1 MPFHRYLTY
10 IILRCHSSSTSN
22 IIFCPKKGSLVC
34 YFRYQDET
42 VPGCSGP
49 GEFGEDYCCNRA
61 LNYMFYVGNDGDDG
75 SFVFKDPDNYE
86 YPLGHCEGDCDTDD
100 DCEGDDLI
108 CQQRS
113 GTTSLEEKGCDGVG
127 RSGYDYCVYSDF
139 RREGSVSTSLL
150 LQSVLSTS
158 HPSASPIGMRI

>member
-1 MPFHRYLTY
+1 
-10 IILRCHSSSTSN
+10 
-22 IIFCPKKGSLVC
+22 
-34 YFRYQDET
+34 
-42 VPGCSGP
+42 
-49 GEFGEDYCCNRA
+49 
-61 LNYMFYVGNDGDDG
+61 MFYVGNDGDDG